1 MKFGTMTQRT
11 YGQNFEF
18 LKSQDGCGC
27 HLKNHKNRDIS
38 ATVSPTITKF
48 GKMTQNWSDNRSDR

>member
-18 LKSQDGCGC
+18 LKSQDGGGC

-38 ATVSPTITKF
+38 ATV
-48 GKMTQNWSDNRSDR
+48 

>member
-1 MKFGTMTQRT
+1 VNATVRLTDFNEIWHDDTADL

-18 LKSQDGCGC
+18 LKSQDGGGC

-38 ATVSPTITKF
+38 ATV
-48 GKMTQNWSDNRSDR
+48 